1 MVVPRAPLA
10 LEIDGDD
17 ASRRQGTRG
26 RRAGCE
32 LPMRDGTMRRIFI
45 GVAGVCLTMGLALQP
60 AQAGERKHG
69 ATITFQAQASHA
81 VVVGAPARS
90 SVRADISQTLHHA
103 VASPRGEG
111 QRTEVGGRRTVG
123 VGNAGHGEF
132 SFAPVSP
139 LGTEVGGQRSEV
151 GSGKRGPSTSP
162 RERKSL
168 TLFRLDPKFGDVS
181 VQPVVGGVNGAQV
194 SLGF

>member
-1 MVVPRAPLA
+1 
-10 LEIDGDD
+10 
-17 ASRRQGTRG
+17 
-26 RRAGCE
+26 
-32 LPMRDGTMRRIFI
+32 MRRIFI
-45 GVAGVCLTMGLALQP
+45 GLAGACVTMGLALQP
-60 AQAGERKHG
+60 SQAGERKHG
-69 ATITFQAQASHA
+69 ATIAFQAHPSRA
-81 VVVGAPARS
+81 VVVGTPARS

-103 VASPRGEG
+103 VASPRGEA
-111 QRTEVGGRRTVG
+111 QRTEVGGRRTVEA
-123 VGNAGHGEF
+123 GNTGNGEF

-151 GSGKRGPSTSP
+151 GSAKRGPTTAP